1 MSSWTDETHLPPR
14 RSSGAL
20 RRRRVPLEWPGGRQ
34 FRILSMDGGGIRG
47 AFTASL
53 LAGLE
58 ERYLDKRPLARYFDL
73 IAGTSTGGIIA
84 LGLGAGLRAADIQR
98 IYVER
103 GDKIFPP
110 GRSGPLGVPGRGMR
124 WMCKWFRYQYDRTA
138 LDCLL
143 EEVFGD
149 QRFGESRTRLC
160 IPSFDGRHG
169 EVYIFK
175 TPHHPDFKLDARE
188 QMRKVAAATAAA
200 PTFFRPLRDGGYAFV
215 DGGVWANNPVMV
227 AVVDALSC
235 FDLARDRISVLS
247 FGCGTKS
254 CSLNRTQ
261 VLGGGVWAWRH
272 AIDTALSL
280 QSQNALGQAGL
291 LIGAE
296 RLMRI
301 DAPTQGRPIEL
312 DDWSRAVAE
321 LPTAAEQMLAEHG
334 KLIADTFFREPA
346 EPYRPCTTPIAAPV
360 TT

>member
-1 MSSWTDETHLPPR
+1 MSSWIDENRFPPR
-14 RSSGAL
+14 RSFGAL
-20 RRRRVPLEWPGGRQ
+20 RHRRVPLEWPSGRQ

-47 AFTASL
+47 TFTASL

-58 ERYLDKRPLARYFDL
+58 ERYLDKRPLAHYFDL

-110 GRSGPLGVPGRGMR
+110 GRSGPQGVLGRGMR

-138 LDCLL
+138 LDGLL
-143 EEVFGD
+143 EEVLGD
-149 QRFGESRTRLC
+149 QRFGESLTRLC

-175 TPHHPDFKLDARE
+175 TPHHPDFKLDALKH
-188 QMRKVAAATAAA
+188 MRKVAAATAAA
-200 PTFFRPLRDGGYAFV
+200 PTFFRPLREGGYAFV

-247 FGCGTKS
+247 LGCGTKS

-261 VLGGGVWAWRH
+261 MMGGGIWAWRH
-272 AIDTALSL
+272 VIDTALSL
-280 QSQNALGQAGL
+280 QSQNALGQVGL

-301 DAPTQGRPIEL
+301 DAPTQGTPIEL

-321 LPTAAEQMLAEHG
+321 LPIAAEQVLMEHG
-334 KLIADTFFREPA
+334 KLIADAFFREPA
-346 EPYRPCTTPIAAPV
+346 EPYRPYTTPIAAPV
-360 TT
+360 ST